1 MKSRLELAEYVG
13 ARCCVN
19 LAGSKGKN
27 WSSPDPRN
35 LTPAVYEEI
44 VLTTQKLVDS
54 VKPKRTTYT
63 IESMPFI
70 YPYSIESQQ
79 KLLRDVDRE
88 GFAVHADLCKMV
100 TSIDIVY
107 DMGKLCRDF
116 YRTFGNQVKSV
127 HAKDILLDDAIT
139 VRISETIMGTGLFDQ
154 RSQLVECAKLDP
166 DLPIMLEHLHSEAEY
181 DTASERMRR
190 YAKELGLEFIRV

>member
-1 MKSRLELAEYVG
+1 M
-13 ARCCVN
+13 
-19 LAGSKGKN
+19 
-27 WSSPDPRN
+27 
-35 LTPAVYEEI
+35 
-44 VLTTQKLVDS
+44 TTQKLVDS

-79 KLLRDVDRE
+79 KLLRDVGRE
-88 GFAVHADLCKMV
+88 GFAVHADLCNMV
-100 TSIDIVY
+100 NSIEILY
-107 DMGKLCRDF
+107 DTGKL
-116 YRTFGNQVKSV
+116 YRTFVNQVKSV

-190 YAKELGLEFIRV
+190 YAEELGLEFIRV